1 MEVIKVKDIYGE
13 AGYIKV
19 DRDFKDMMISAL
31 RYAIPRHTYMVDMTC
46 EYIKNNAE
54 LILDDRV
61 IAIMLRD
68 INDHLDYC
76 KVAWKDGVV
85 TTWQCDYDTLD
96 DLRGFLEDYVTEK
109 TN

>member
-1 MEVIKVKDIYGE
+1 MEVIKVKDVYKE

-31 RYAIPRHTYMVDMTC
+31 RYAIPRHTYIVDETC

-61 IAIMLRD
+61 IAVMLRD

-76 KVAWKDGVV
+76 KAIWNEGIV

-96 DLRGFLEDYVTEK
+96 DLRRFLEDYDTTK